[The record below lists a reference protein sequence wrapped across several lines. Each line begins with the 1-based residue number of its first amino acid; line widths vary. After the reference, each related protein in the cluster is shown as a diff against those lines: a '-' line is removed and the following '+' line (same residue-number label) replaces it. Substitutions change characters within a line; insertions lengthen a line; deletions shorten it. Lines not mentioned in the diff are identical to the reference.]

1 MCYLKCSI
9 FILLVIRT
17 FFAGEA
23 SGSKYIQS
31 RAIEKRKSGCTEKQK
46 VKPRRKKEDK
56 FISLAK
62 QKKRRQK
69 LIEKHR
75 LLKAKFQKMLQR
87 GTNISVTLLL
97 HITSTFDLRTIAIGQ
112 WAYEKYERLV

>member
-87 GTNISVTLLL
+87 HEKEELQKEIDLLRIQVIVNYYRI
-97 HITSTFDLRTIAIGQ
+97 ITFLFLGGCQ
-112 WAYEKYERLV
+112 